1 MFLTCAECETQY
13 RLDAAL
19 LGVGGRKVRCTVC
32 NHIWFQPPEQA
43 EDQPREEP
51 PQEAP
56 PEPQGDSVDRT
67 FADILDR
74 VNKPPSDAA
83 VPEAVRMIERDFEI
97 PVITARPMGMG
108 PLQFGFFTFLL
119 LSCLTLIPLFLGK
132 DEVVRRF
139 PVTAFVYKTMGF
151 DVRAPGEGLR
161 LQELQAESRSEGG
174 KNMLSVKAALANI
187 SGNDQPWPAV
197 EITLKSPYDAVM
209 KTWRVPSGQ
218 GNILSGKSVPL
229 EFETDDAPEGGVKIE
244 MRVAG
249 P

>member
-19 LGVGGRKVRCTVC
+19 LGVGGRKVRCTAC

-43 EDQPREEP
+43 EEP
-51 PQEAP
+51 HGQEAP
-56 PEPQGDSVDRT
+56 PEPQGDSVDQT

-83 VPEAVRMIERDFEI
+83 IPDTVKMIERDFEI
-97 PVITARPMGMG
+97 PVINARPMGMG

-132 DEVVRRF
+132 DEVVLRF
-139 PVTAFVYKTMGF
+139 PATAFIYKTMGF
-151 DVRAPGEGLR
+151 EIRAPGEGLR
-161 LQELQAESRSEGG
+161 LQELQAESSHN
-174 KNMLSVKAALANI
+174 KLSVKAALANI
-187 SGNDQPWPAV
+187 SGQDLPWPVV
-197 EITLKSPYDAVM
+197 EVTLKNPYDAVM
-209 KTWRVPSGQ
+209 KKWRIPSGV

-229 EFETDDAPEGGVKIE
+229 ELETDDAPEGGAKIE